1 MMRLRERDRIVCPQT
16 IHSPTTTMSNDKVDQ
31 WVHVPA
37 AVAAVAAMSSDKVD
51 HAVPVRERDRI
62 VCPQTIHSPTTTTSN
77 DKVDQWMQ
85 AVAAMSS
92 DKVDHAVPVRTHTP
106 PHAVPSRPT
115 AHPLRPLAH
124 LS

>member
-1 MMRLRERDRIVCPQT
+1 MMRLRERGRIVCPQT

-31 WVHVPA
+31 W
-37 AVAAVAAMSSDKVD
+37 
-51 HAVPVRERDRI
+51 
-62 VCPQTIHSPTTTTSN
+62 
-77 DKVDQWMQ
+77 MQ
-85 AVAAMSS
+85 SVAAMSS

-106 PHAVPSRPT
+106 PHAVLSRPT

>member
-1 MMRLRERDRIVCPQT
+1 MMCLRERDRIVCQQT

-31 WVHVPA
+31 W
-37 AVAAVAAMSSDKVD
+37 MQ
-51 HAVPVRERDRI
+51 AVP
-62 VCPQTIHSPTTTTSN
+62 
-77 DKVDQWMQ
+77 
-85 AVAAMSS
+85 VAAMSS

-106 PHAVPSRPT
+106 PHAVLSRPT

>member
-31 WVHVPA
+31 W
-37 AVAAVAAMSSDKVD
+37 
-51 HAVPVRERDRI
+51 
-62 VCPQTIHSPTTTTSN
+62 
-77 DKVDQWMQ
+77 MQ

-106 PHAVPSRPT
+106 THKQAAASSASHGKTSLEDITFVNEQGITETHSYQI
-115 AHPLRPLAH
+115 AHIPISIKPAT
-124 LS
+124 